1 MKKTLTVLL
10 LAGLTAISL
19 TACGEERT
27 LEQRIKLKVDC
38 EAAGGVYEEW
48 PSEFGPRSDCDLS
61 TGKVDKK

>member
-48 PSEFGPRSDCDLS
+48 LSELGPHSNCDLS